1 MISAPDLIEKILA
14 RATTDDCIVIVQDKT
29 QANLRWANNT
39 LTTNGVIQERKV
51 TVLAFIS
58 TNGSMAAGGVSR
70 TNVNESEI
78 DELLAEATATAKAA
92 GPAEDYA
99 PLAKDL
105 TLGNWSADHVPTG
118 PEVFKVFAP
127 ELGEMLKRSAAEKI
141 EHFGYAEHTHESY
154 WLGSKGGLRLRHDA
168 PVGRVEMTAKSHE
181 RSRSTWEGK
190 ETHNFTNIS
199 VKDMDASI
207 RQRLEWQA
215 RKIDLP
221 AGKYQTLLPSGS
233 VADLYTYMIW
243 VSAARDAFEGQSV
256 FSKKDGG
263 KAGAT
268 RIGERLSNVKLNLF
282 SDPRHALL
290 PTVPFLINPV
300 SSPFGSVFD
309 NGQQTAR
316 VDWLKDGVLQSLVQ
330 TRATAKLT
338 SLPFTPMGYNYIM
351 DVEGGA
357 GSLNDLIAKVENGLL
372 LTTFWYIRMVD
383 PNSLLLTGLTRD
395 GVYHVKNG
403 EVQGA
408 TNNFRWNDSPVNALS
423 RIAHAG
429 ASEWTQPREWAGD
442 ISSMYAPPLI
452 INDFNM
458 STVSPGNQKEKLEKL
473 ERAK

>member
-1 MISAPDLIEKILA
+1 MISAPDLIEKIIS
-14 RATTDDCIVIVQDKT
+14 RATCDDCVVIVNDKT

-58 TNGSMAAGGVSR
+58 TNGAMAVGGVTR

-78 DELLAEATATAKAA
+78 DEILAEAIATAKAA
-92 GPAEDYA
+92 GAAEDYA

-105 TLGNWSADHVPTG
+105 KIGDWGAPHNPTG
-118 PEVFKVFAP
+118 PEVFKNFAP
-127 ELGEMLKRSAAEKI
+127 ELGSMLSKSAAEKI

-168 PVGRVEMTAKSHE
+168 PIGRVEMTAKSHE

-190 ETHNFTNIS
+190 ETLDFSNIS
-199 VKDMDASI
+199 VADMDASI
-207 RQRLEWQA
+207 RQRLQWQA
-215 RKIDLP
+215 RKVDLP
-221 AGKYQTLLPSGS
+221 AGRYQTLLPSGS

-256 FSKKDGG
+256 FANKDGG

-268 RIGERLSNVKLNLF
+268 RIGEKLSNVKLNLF
-282 SDPRHALL
+282 SDPKHSLL
-290 PTVPFLINPV
+290 PTSPFLVNPV

-309 NGQQTAR
+309 NGQQSAR
-316 VDWLKDGVLQSLVQ
+316 VDWLKDGVLQALVQ

-338 SLPFTPMGYNYIM
+338 SLPFTPIGYNYIM
-351 DVEGGA
+351 QVDGGA
-357 GSLNDLIAKVENGLL
+357 GNLNDLITKVDDGLL

-442 ISSMYAPPLI
+442 ITNLIAPPLV

-458 STVSPGNQKEKLEKL
+458 STVSPGNQTGN
-473 ERAK
+473 